1 MQSAKLMIKHLVV
14 LALVLVPCTAA
25 ARTVLYE
32 RQSAY
37 DHILLTETD
46 GLFCLF
52 TQEKEYRNIQGCV
65 HSKRPLFIVSEHA
78 RALMSALLLK
88 PHPQRVLIMGM
99 GAGVVPMA
107 VRIAAPD
114 AFIETVEKDPEIEKI
129 CKDLFYYQQD
139 KLTRTYLA
147 DGRQF
152 AEEAAAAGAA
162 YDLVIINTLTAKYMP
177 DHMMT
182 KEFLETLRSIMHPGA
197 VIAVNT
203 LAGSRLYCNE
213 SVTYSAVFGPFF
225 NFHTDNGHRI
235 IVAAKGGVPDAA
247 TVQDGARRLAR
258 LYMLTFGINVNDQL
272 TRLDDEPDWQPT
284 ARMIT
289 DQHSATE
296 IIDGPVKTA
305 IQKHKKLAFT
315 GTIAAALGAVFVLV
329 KLLDAVAAKRKRA
342 ATA

>member
-1 MQSAKLMIKHLVV
+1 MHSVILKQMVV
-14 LALVLVPCTAA
+14 LTLVLAPYSGA

-32 RQSAY
+32 QQSAY
-37 DHILLTETD
+37 DHILLTEAD

-52 TQEKEYRNIQGCV
+52 TQEDGYRNIQGCV

-88 PHPQRVLIMGM
+88 PQPRRVLIMGM

-107 VRIAAPD
+107 VRIAAPN
-114 AFIETVEKDPEIEKI
+114 AYIETVERDPEIEKI
-129 CKDLFYYQQD
+129 CTDLFYYQPD

-152 AEEAAAAGAA
+152 AEQAAAAGAA
-162 YDLVIINTLTAKYMP
+162 YDLVIINALTAKYMP

-182 KEFLETLRSIMHPGA
+182 REFLETLQSIMQPGA
-197 VIAVNT
+197 VIAANT
-203 LAGSRLYCNE
+203 LVDSRLYDNE

-225 NFHTDNGHRI
+225 NVHTDDGHRI
-235 IVAAKGGVPDAA
+235 IVAANGGVPGDA
-247 TVQDGARRLAR
+247 TVQEGARRLAR
-258 LYMLTFGINVNDQL
+258 LYMLTFGINVNDLL

-289 DQHSATE
+289 DQQSATQ
-296 IIDGPVKTA
+296 IIN
-305 IQKHKKLAFT
+305 KHKKMAFIV
-315 GTIAAALGAVFVLV
+315 TIAAALTAVFVLV
-329 KLLDAVAAKRKRA
+329 KLLDAVAAKRTRA
-342 ATA
+342 ASA